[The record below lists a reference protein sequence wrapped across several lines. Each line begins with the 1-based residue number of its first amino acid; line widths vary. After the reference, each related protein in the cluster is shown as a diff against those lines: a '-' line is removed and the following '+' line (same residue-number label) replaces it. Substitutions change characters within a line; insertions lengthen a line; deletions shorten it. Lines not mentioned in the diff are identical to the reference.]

1 MFLIIL
7 ISMLSW
13 LNTSA
18 GTFDVSKNI
27 SLKKNIVVRKPAI
40 NNTLLN
46 NLVSEEILL
55 QKNNFLNQAL
65 KEEKKDILSFYVEG
79 TSFDTENYES
89 VYLFFE
95 TYLDGAHPTHFVKTF
110 VVDKRTSKIIT
121 LDDFINLDEKFLQ
134 KVSDSIRMDLLLSL
148 EVTDTTWMMEGTR
161 PFKENYQNFVIKE
174 NEILFIFQEY
184 QIAPYARG
192 IIKCSYSYQIA

>member
-1 MFLIIL
+1 
-7 ISMLSW
+7 MLSW

-18 GTFDVSKNI
+18 GTFETKKNV
-27 SLKKNIVVRKPAI
+27 SLKKNIVVKKPAI

-46 NLVSEEILL
+46 NLVAEEIMF
-55 QKNNFLNQAL
+55 QKNNFLNQSL
-65 KEEKKDILSFYVEG
+65 KETKKDILSFYVEG

-95 TYLDGAHPTHFVKTF
+95 TYMVGAHPTHFVKKF

-121 LDDFINLDEKFLQ
+121 LDDFLNLDEKFLQ

-148 EVTDTTWMMEGTR
+148 EVTDTIWMMEGTR
-161 PFKENYQNFVIKE
+161 PCKENYQNFVIKE
-174 NEILFIFQEY
+174 KEILFIFQEY

-192 IIKCSYSYQIA
+192 IIKCSYPYQTT

>member
-1 MFLIIL
+1 
-7 ISMLSW
+7 MLSW

-18 GTFDVSKNI
+18 GTFATKKNV
-27 SLKKNIVVRKPAI
+27 SLKNNIVVKKPAI

-46 NLVSEEILL
+46 NLVAEEIMF
-55 QKNNFLNQAL
+55 QKNNFLNQSL
-65 KEEKKDILSFYVEG
+65 KDEKKDILSFYVEG

-95 TYLDGAHPTHFVKTF
+95 TYMGGAHPTHFVKTF

-192 IIKCSYSYQIA
+192 IIKCSYPYQTT

>member
-1 MFLIIL
+1 
-7 ISMLSW
+7 MLSW

-18 GTFDVSKNI
+18 GTFETKKNV
-27 SLKKNIVVRKPAI
+27 SLKKNIVVKKPAI

-46 NLVSEEILL
+46 NLVTEEIMF
-55 QKNNFLNQAL
+55 QKNNFLNQSL
-65 KEEKKDILSFYVEG
+65 KETKKDILSFYVEG

-95 TYLDGAHPTHFVKTF
+95 TYMGGAHPTHFVKTF

-134 KVSDSIRMDLLLSL
+134 KVSDSIRMDLLLSFTI
-148 EVTDTTWMMEGTR
+148 TDTPWMMVGTR
-161 PFKENYQNFVIKE
+161 PCKENYQNFVIKE
-174 NEILFIFQEY
+174 KEILFIFQEY

-192 IIKCSYSYQIA
+192 IIKCSYPYSAT

>member
-1 MFLIIL
+1 
-7 ISMLSW
+7 MLSW

-18 GTFDVSKNI
+18 GTFETKKNV
-27 SLKKNIVVRKPAI
+27 SLKKNIVVKKPAI

-46 NLVSEEILL
+46 NLVTEEIMF
-55 QKNNFLNQAL
+55 QKNNFLNQSL
-65 KEEKKDILSFYVEG
+65 KETKKDILSFYVEG

-95 TYLDGAHPTHFVKTF
+95 TYMGGAHPTHFVKTF
-110 VVDKRTSKIIT
+110 VVDKRNSKIIT

-134 KVSDSIRMDLLLSL
+134 KVSDSIRMDLLLSFTI
-148 EVTDTTWMMEGTR
+148 TDTPWMMEGTR
-161 PFKENYQNFVIKE
+161 PCKENYQNFVIKE
-174 NEILFIFQEY
+174 KEILFIFQEY

-192 IIKCSYSYQIA
+192 IIKCSYPYSAT

>member
-1 MFLIIL
+1 
-7 ISMLSW
+7 MLSW

-18 GTFDVSKNI
+18 GTFETKKNV
-27 SLKKNIVVRKPAI
+27 SLKKNIVVKKPAI

-46 NLVSEEILL
+46 NLVTEEIMF
-55 QKNNFLNQAL
+55 QKNNFLNQSL
-65 KEEKKDILSFYVEG
+65 KETKKDILSFYVEG

-95 TYLDGAHPTHFVKTF
+95 TYMGGAHPTHFVKTF

-134 KVSDSIRMDLLLSL
+134 KVSDSIRMDLLLSFTI
-148 EVTDTTWMMEGTR
+148 TDTPWMMEGTR
-161 PFKENYQNFVIKE
+161 PCKENYQNFVIKE
-174 NEILFIFQEY
+174 KEILFIFQEY

-192 IIKCSYSYQIA
+192 IIKCNYPYSTT

>member
-1 MFLIIL
+1 
-7 ISMLSW
+7 MLSW

-18 GTFDVSKNI
+18 GTFETKKNV
-27 SLKKNIVVRKPAI
+27 SLKKKIVVKKPAI

-46 NLVSEEILL
+46 NLVTEEIMF
-55 QKNNFLNQAL
+55 QKNNFLNQSL
-65 KEEKKDILSFYVEG
+65 KETKKDILSFYVEG

-95 TYLDGAHPTHFVKTF
+95 TYMGGAHPTHFVKTF
-110 VVDKRTSKIIT
+110 VVDKRNSKIIT

-134 KVSDSIRMDLLLSL
+134 KVSDSIRMDLLLSFTI
-148 EVTDTTWMMEGTR
+148 TDTPWMMEGTR
-161 PFKENYQNFVIKE
+161 PCKENYQNFVIKE
-174 NEILFIFQEY
+174 KEILFIFQEY

-192 IIKCSYSYQIA
+192 IIKCSYPYSAT

>member
-1 MFLIIL
+1 
-7 ISMLSW
+7 MLSW

-18 GTFDVSKNI
+18 GTFDVPKNI

-46 NLVSEEILL
+46 NFVSEEILL

-79 TSFDTENYES
+79 TSFDTENYKS

-95 TYLDGAHPTHFVKTF
+95 TYMGGAHPTHFVKTF
-110 VVDKRTSKIIT
+110 VVDKRNNKIIN
-121 LDDFINLDEKFLQ
+121 LDDFINLDENFLQ

-148 EVTDTTWMMEGTR
+148 EVW
-161 PFKENYQNFVIKE
+161 KVK
-174 NEILFIFQEY
+174 
-184 QIAPYARG
+184 
-192 IIKCSYSYQIA
+192 